1 MTEGFVLSGNSEAK
15 LFPMEGRFTHALGTL
30 GRGDGWGRLKCEEQ
44 EEEGVGG
51 GEMMRRFQFD
61 FLGVVDGGVGSSN
74 CCFLEIPESCS
85 Q

>member
-44 EEEGVGG
+44 EEEGEEEEG
-51 GEMMRRFQFD
+51 
-61 FLGVVDGGVGSSN
+61 
-74 CCFLEIPESCS
+74 
-85 Q
+85 